1 MRYSLLAA
9 AVLFSLSST
18 HAADLTESDHLNIFF
33 EEVFERDLARDPLLQ
48 MHLDTANVSPEW
60 PDLSEAR
67 RIENAHLVREDLN
80 RLRGFDYDALNDEAK
95 LSYRLFEY
103 NAEMELTLHKWRHQ
117 IYELSHRS
125 GYQWVVP
132 HSLMNDHKIA
142 SVADAEFYIA
152 RMSSAKKLLTQ
163 LVEELTRDANHGTMM
178 PKFVYD
184 RVADGCEGMLDGAP
198 FTVGEKDSAIWADF
212 KKKLNEADIGK
223 AEMARLLADGRAA
236 LLSGVG
242 EGYRA
247 LIAYLRQAKSEA
259 PEAVGVWQL
268 EEGEAFYRAM
278 LEWRTTVPI
287 SAEEVHATGLR
298 EVKRIHDEMRTIMQK
313 VAFDGDLQDFF
324 ERLRTGDEFYYP
336 TTDQGRADYMAH
348 MTRVL
353 DEVDSRTDELLYG
366 VPDIEIAIKRVE
378 PWLEK
383 SAGTAGYYAPPKD
396 GSRPGLIYIN
406 QVDMKRLPIYEISAL
421 AYHEGIP
428 GHHTQQIMR
437 QALEGVP
444 RFRSNTGYTAFSE
457 GWALYA
463 EDLPGEIG
471 LYRDP
476 YQDFGR
482 LSMALMR
489 AGRLVVDSGIHALGW
504 SREDAVK
511 WLDAN
516 TPIPHDQNVVAVD
529 RYSVLPG
536 QATAYAVGRLKMY
549 ELREYAKGVL
559 GKKFSLPE
567 FNTEIL
573 RAGPVPLSVLEEN
586 IRRWVKTHD

>member
-1 MRYSLLAA
+1 MRHSLLAA
-9 AVLFSLSST
+9 AVLLGLSSA
-18 HAADLTESDHLNIFF
+18 HASDQTESGRLNAFF
-33 EEVFERDLARDPLLQ
+33 EQVFERDLARDPLLQ
-48 MHLDTANVSPEW
+48 MHLGADNVSPEW

-67 RIENAHLVREDLN
+67 RIENAALVREDLN
-80 RLRGFDYDALNDEAK
+80 RLHRFDYDALDGEAK

-103 NAEMELTLHKWRHQ
+103 NAGTELSLHKWRHQ

-152 RMSSAKKLLTQ
+152 RMASAKNLLLQ
-163 LVEELTRDANHGTMM
+163 LIEELKRDAHHGTMM
-178 PKFVYD
+178 PRFVYG

-198 FTVGEKDSAIWADF
+198 FKHGDKDSAIWADF
-212 KKKLNEADIGK
+212 KKKLSHAGIDGEEGD
-223 AEMARLLADGRAA
+223 RLLAEGRAA

-242 EGYRA
+242 EGYHA
-247 LIAYLRQAKSEA
+247 LIAYLRETAPKA

-268 EEGEAFYRAM
+268 ENGQAFYRAM
-278 LEWRTTVPI
+278 LGWRTTVSI
-287 SAEEVHATGLR
+287 TAEEVHETGLE
-298 EVKRIHDEMRTIMQK
+298 EVKRIHGEMRVIMEQ
-313 VAFDGDLQDFF
+313 VGFEGELSAFFDH
-324 ERLRTGDEFYYP
+324 LRTGDEFYYP
-336 TTDQGRADYMAH
+336 TTDEGRAAYMDH
-348 MTRVL
+348 MRKVL
-353 DEVDSRTDELLYG
+353 DEVDARTGEILHG
-366 VPDIEIAIKRVE
+366 VPDIEIALKRVE

-383 SAGTAGYYAPPKD
+383 SAGIAGYYAPPKD

-444 RFRSNTGYTAFSE
+444 QFRSNTGYTAFSE

-471 LYRDP
+471 FYRDA

-489 AGRLVVDSGIHALGW
+489 AGRLVVDSGIHAKGW
-504 SREDAVK
+504 SREQAVA

-516 TPIPHDQNVVAVD
+516 TPIPHAQNVVAVD

-536 QATAYAVGRLKMY
+536 QATAYSIGRLKMY
-549 ELREYAKGVL
+549 ELREYAKDAL
-559 GKKFSLPE
+559 GAKFSLPA
-567 FNTEIL
+567 FNTELL

-586 IRRWVKTHD
+586 ISVWVKKHE